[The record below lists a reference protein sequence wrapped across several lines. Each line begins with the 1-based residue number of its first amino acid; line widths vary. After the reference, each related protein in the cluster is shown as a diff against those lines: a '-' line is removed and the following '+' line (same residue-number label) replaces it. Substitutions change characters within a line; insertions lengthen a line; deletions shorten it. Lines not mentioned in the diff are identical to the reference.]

1 MTMKKQ
7 LILAAA
13 LLCAASAAEAQDL
26 IVKRNA
32 QAEEIPAKVIEVG
45 KDQIRYRKFSNPEG
59 PIYTISRSEVFFI
72 RYENGEK
79 EVITAYDA
87 PDNSSDNSSDK
98 RSIALFGHAARSA
111 ASRGDASHSTSR
123 NSNVLR
129 QREPLRDRSW
139 ELGLTPAAGFALVFF
154 EEDSWSGPAISVSLD
169 GNYYFSKYAS
179 SCIGASLGFYYSSL
193 SPEGI
198 SGELSKLMLDLY
210 YGSAGSQ
217 SGSTFGYKFGFSLG
231 FPMSMQM
238 GDYDMTDSLNGF
250 MFGTFTQ
257 LGWTWKHS
265 DLGLR
270 LQYDPS
276 NLFKEVD
283 SSMFH
288 IGLYY
293 TYRF

>member
-1 MTMKKQ
+1 MKKQ

-32 QAEEIPAKVIEVG
+32 QAEEIPAKVLEVG

-87 PDNSSDNSSDK
+87 PDNYSFDNSSSDK
-98 RSIALFGHAARSA
+98 RSIALFGHAARGA

-123 NSNVLR
+123 NSNMLR
-129 QREPLRDRSW
+129 QRKPLHDHSW
-139 ELGLTPAAGFALVFF
+139 ELGLTPAAGMALVFF
-154 EEDSWSGPAISVSLD
+154 EEDSWNGPAMSVSID

-179 SCIGASLGFYYSSL
+179 DCIGASLGFYYSSL
-193 SPEGI
+193 SADDI
-198 SGELSKLMLDLY
+198 SGDFSMMNLDLY
-210 YGSAGSQ
+210 YGSAGSP
-217 SGSTFGYKFGFSLG
+217 SGSSFGYKFGFSLG
-231 FPMSMQM
+231 FPMSLQM
-238 GDYDMTDSLNGF
+238 GDYDMSDSLNGF
-250 MFGTFTQ
+250 MFGTFTH

-270 LQYDPS
+270 LQYGLS
-276 NLFKEVD
+276 NLIKEVD
-283 SSMFH
+283 SSLFQF
-288 IGLYY
+288 GLYY
-293 TYRF
+293 SYRF